1 MQKQRFFVFYSFF
14 DKNGQFSLDLAE
26 VCCFFNAYS
35 GIPFLGVR
43 DASEYL
49 PQFNHFSSKMLT
61 RINTAYDLFLY
72 LYLRSI
78 FNHLIYFF
86 P

>member
-49 PQFNHFSSKMLT
+49 HNL
-61 RINTAYDLFLY
+61 I
-72 LYLRSI
+72 I
-78 FNHLIYFF
+78 FQVKC
-86 P
+86 